1 MNAGMK
7 TVKLVWNSAT
17 LILFQASA
25 QHQTDCFQH
34 TQRTGQ
40 SAQKVLFTSWPR
52 SLGVLFSPPGAT
64 KVTTVVIWTALL
76 QLCIIS
82 VFHATSLLSLK
93 DGQGVFD
100 MCNDLKAF
108 SAHEGKTGTDES
120 TVPYRRESNCPIL
133 NLCSAL
139 CVHVHVCVCVCVCVR
154 PSWQKNNL
162 SLERLN
168 CPMRWNTLL
177 SFLMLTTFLVK
188 PQSLREGP

>member
-1 MNAGMK
+1 MK

-82 VFHATSLLSLK
+82 VFHATSHY
-93 DGQGVFD
+93 
-100 MCNDLKAF
+100 AF
-108 SAHEGKTGTDES
+108 SHWKMDRGSLTCAMILKHLVHMKARWALMSLLKSVLSGSGTVV
-120 TVPYRRESNCPIL
+120 TVELEVEVRRTEIEKCFFAL
-133 NLCSAL
+133 NLC
-139 CVHVHVCVCVCVCVR
+139 CWVF
-154 PSWQKNNL
+154 
-162 SLERLN
+162 
-168 CPMRWNTLL
+168 LL
-177 SFLMLTTFLVK
+177 SIVWWH
-188 PQSLREGP
+188 